1 MRHKASK
8 QTTINEILAARSFAS
23 GTVNDGVVRFRN
35 RARETG
41 GGVARYS
48 NFNGLK
54 LQTYISLRVQRKGIF
69 GAVTNRQTTFPLGR
83 HSAGRPNTLAHAGR
97 DQGLDSGLEGG
108 RACPQFN
115 ASSDKNAA
123 KTSFGLKRFSGSVR
137 TAPPANA
144 RSPPPRMRAEARYA
158 SRLNLT
164 LSPKENLRPLQA
176 KPEEGSNICKNTIH
190 AAFLPHNP
198 FLPTLRRRPLF
209 LLRTELWGQ
218 RTNSTHDS
226 SSSCSSIGV
235 KRLHIE

>member
-144 RSPPPRMRAEARYA
+144 RSPPPRMRADARYA

-164 LSPKENLRPLQA
+164 KKTSGRCRRNRRKGRTYA
-176 KPEEGSNICKNTIH
+176 KTQYTRHSFRTTPFCRLFV
-190 AAFLPHNP
+190 AALY
-198 FLPTLRRRPLF
+198 
-209 LLRTELWGQ
+209 
-218 RTNSTHDS
+218 S
-226 SSSCSSIGV
+226 S
-235 KRLHIE
+235 